1 MAHSNST
8 QRFGQLIKFLML
20 VGMSS
25 AFLTQL
31 EAQEA
36 DYVFITDPGACAFI
50 PSDINDSGEVAG
62 TYHAV
67 TTDGCSG
74 YRAFYWTEVGGLVD
88 IAPDCDI
95 SQARKINSSGDV
107 MGFCTTS
114 GLNNAFIWSEGSGV
128 RFLNINDGT
137 VCAADESALPVDI
150 NDTGMVIGMCH
161 RNGFQW
167 HAFVWTELGGG
178 VDPGLFGGDSVRA
191 IDINNDGDV
200 LVFVVLPAG
209 NSTAVVWNQGSSP
222 SVFLDTP
229 NSRLRVRAINGN
241 GYVVGSYESVSGG
254 HHAAI
259 WNPAGLITDLHPLG
273 DEYRS
278 VASAINDAGQVVGSR
293 STGFGDADNHQA
305 FIWTAENGLVDVGNA
320 GVSCVSGGGNQ
331 PIWIGPS
338 NDHGHFIGTRR
349 RLAYTFC
356 EETYRTPYN
365 WTESTGM
372 MDLWQEAFSGTSAVA
387 LNNVGQ
393 IVGYV
398 NYDAILW
405 NLPIVP
411 PTPIEEIQ
419 VIKDLVNA
427 LVGAGRL
434 NAGEATSLN
443 SKLDASAGKLTG
455 GNTKP
460 GCNILE
466 AFNREVE
473 AKIRSGELTQEE
485 GDSLID
491 AAHNVTACL

>member
-1 MAHSNST
+1 M
-8 QRFGQLIKFLML
+8 
-20 VGMSS
+20 
-25 AFLTQL
+25 
-31 EAQEA
+31 
-36 DYVFITDPGACAFI
+36 
-50 PSDINDSGEVAG
+50 
-62 TYHAV
+62 
-67 TTDGCSG
+67 
-74 YRAFYWTEVGGLVD
+74 
-88 IAPDCDI
+88 
-95 SQARKINSSGDV
+95 
-107 MGFCTTS
+107 
-114 GLNNAFIWSEGSGV
+114 
-128 RFLNINDGT
+128 
-137 VCAADESALPVDI
+137 DI

-161 RNGFQW
+161 RIGFQW

-178 VDPGLFGGDSVRA
+178 VDPGLFGGNSVRA

-209 NSTAVVWNQGSSP
+209 NSTAVVWNQGSSS
-222 SVFLDTP
+222 SVVLETP
-229 NSRLRVRAINGN
+229 YDQLRVRAINGN
-241 GYVVGSYESVSGG
+241 GYVVGSYESESGG

-259 WNPAGLITDLHPLG
+259 WNPVGLITDLHPLG

-293 STGFGDADNHQA
+293 STAFGSETDHLA
-305 FIWTAENGLVDVGNA
+305 FIWTMENGLVDVGNA
-320 GVSCVSGGGNQ
+320 GVTCPGSGGGSQ
-331 PIWIGPS
+331 PIYIGPS

-349 RLAYTFC
+349 AMAITG
-356 EETYRTPYN
+356 TYCGVSSVTYTPYYWAEN
-365 WTESTGM
+365 TGM
-372 MDLWQEAFSGTSAVA
+372 TELAPETCCDGGTFAVA

-393 IVGYV
+393 VVGYV
-398 NYDAILW
+398 AYNAILW

-411 PTPIEEIQ
+411 PTPTEEIQ
-419 VIKDLVNA
+419 GIKDLVNA

-455 GNTKP
+455 GNTTP

-466 AFNREVE
+466 AFVREVE